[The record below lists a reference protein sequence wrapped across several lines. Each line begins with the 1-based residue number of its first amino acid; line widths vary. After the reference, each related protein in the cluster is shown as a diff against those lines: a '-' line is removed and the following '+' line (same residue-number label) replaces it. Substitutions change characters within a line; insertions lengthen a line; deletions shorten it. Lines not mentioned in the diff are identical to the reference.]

1 MNYKKRI
8 GQLYGKPIVIGDK
21 NITSKNEIHIQELGN
36 SDIQNNSK
44 GYLWYDLT
52 SANSSDTP
60 YIANPIQEVLPY
72 IPGALVAEL
81 VLERY
86 IAVSPMAI
94 LTSGI
99 SISEHIYLGLP
110 EYVYYNDEIF
120 NFLDFVNTI
129 NDANPLSKNDFEKY
143 LVPSS
148 KVFTKPTITMA
159 GM

>member
-1 MNYKKRI
+1 
-8 GQLYGKPIVIGDK
+8 
-21 NITSKNEIHIQELGN
+21 
-36 SDIQNNSK
+36 
-44 GYLWYDLT
+44 
-52 SANSSDTP
+52 
-60 YIANPIQEVLPY
+60 
-72 IPGALVAEL
+72 
-81 VLERY
+81 
-86 IAVSPMAI
+86 MAI

-148 KVFTKPTITMA
+148 KVFTKPTITIAVM
-159 GM
+159 